1 MDLHQTKT
9 QIIRRLMV
17 RAAKLP
23 LLYIL
28 IGITLIALAYI
39 DDIIPL
45 TEYKHL
51 FDLTDNIGNIFIALA
66 LLTFIYKFSVL
77 LLRRTE
83 KRLYMNHRI
92 ASVIIT
98 SFRKGLR
105 VIFLLAFV
113 NIVITIIG
121 PTKYYLILANNIVNT
136 TIIASIGWIAIQ
148 VLYTFEAVV
157 YQQMFVVSGKEHK
170 RAKAFY
176 TKTHIIRNVATV
188 LIILITIAAIL
199 MTFNS
204 VRNIGISLL
213 ASAGFLTA
221 IIGLAAQ
228 RTLFSIFS
236 GLQIALSQ
244 QIKIGDMVVVEKDSG
259 IIEEITFTYVT
270 LKLGDRRRM
279 IVPISYF
286 IERPFENWSHDHDSM
301 RSSIMLHVDHL
312 MPIPPLRE
320 KLMEILNNSNHWDGV
335 ASKLQVANLGPQS
348 VEVRI
353 QVSAANPD
361 RLSDLRAEV
370 REKMLAFIQEKFPQ
384 FFPRVTT

>member
-1 MDLHQTKT
+1 MELHQTKT
-9 QIIRRLMV
+9 QIIRRLMI

-23 LLYIL
+23 LVYII
-28 IGITLIALAYI
+28 IGTLLIALAYI
-39 DDIIPL
+39 DDIFPL
-45 TEYKHL
+45 TEYKQL
-51 FDLTDNIGNIFIALA
+51 FDLTDSVGNIFLALA
-66 LLTFIYKFSVL
+66 LLSFIYKFSVL

-83 KRLYMNHRI
+83 KRLYPNHRV

-105 VIFLLAFV
+105 VIYFLAFV

-121 PTKYYLILANNIVNT
+121 PTKYYLVLANTIINT

-148 VLYTFEAVV
+148 ALYTFETVV
-157 YQQMFVVSGKEHK
+157 YQQMFVVASKENK
-170 RAKAFY
+170 RAKALY
-176 TKTHIIRNVATV
+176 TKTHVIRNVATV
-188 LIILITIAAIL
+188 VIIVITIAAIL
-199 MTFNS
+199 MSFSS

-228 RTLFSIFS
+228 RTLFSVFS

-244 QIKIGDMVVVEKDSG
+244 QIKIGDVVVVDKDSG

-286 IERPFENWSHDHDSM
+286 IERPFENWSHDHDSL
-301 RSSIMLHVDHL
+301 RSSILLHVDHL

-320 KLMEILNNSNHWDGV
+320 KLTAILSESHHWDGI
-335 ASKLQVANLGPQS
+335 ASKLQVANLGSQS

-353 QVSAANPD
+353 QVSAANAD

-370 REKMLAFIQEKFPQ
+370 REKMLVFIQQNYPQYFPK
-384 FFPRVTT
+384 TTF

>member
-1 MDLHQTKT
+1 MELHQSKT
-9 QIIRRLMV
+9 QIIRRLMI
-17 RAAKLP
+17 RAAKMP
-23 LLYIL
+23 IVYII
-28 IGITLIALAYI
+28 IGTLLIALAYI
-39 DDIIPL
+39 DDIFPL
-45 TEYKHL
+45 TEFKQL
-51 FDLTDNIGNIFIALA
+51 FDLTDSVGNIFLALA
-66 LLTFIYKFSVL
+66 LLSFIYKFSVL

-83 KRLYMNHRI
+83 KRLYPNHRV

-105 VIFLLAFV
+105 VIYFLAFV
-113 NIVITIIG
+113 NIVITIVG
-121 PTKYYLILANNIVNT
+121 PTKYYLVLANTIINT

-148 VLYTFEAVV
+148 ALYTFETVV
-157 YQQMFVVSGKEHK
+157 YQQMFVVASKENK
-170 RAKAFY
+170 RAKALY
-176 TKTHIIRNVATV
+176 TKTHVIRNVATV
-188 LIILITIAAIL
+188 VIIVITIAAIL
-199 MTFNS
+199 MSFSS

-228 RTLFSIFS
+228 RTLFSVFS

-244 QIKIGDMVVVEKDSG
+244 QIKIGDVVVVDKDSG

-270 LKLGDRRRM
+270 LKLGDRRRL

-286 IERPFENWSHDHDSM
+286 IERPFENWSHDHDSL
-301 RSSIMLHVDHL
+301 RSSILLHVDHL

-320 KLMEILNNSNHWDGV
+320 KLTSILSESNHWDGI
-335 ASKLQVANLGPQS
+335 ASKLQVANLGSQS

-353 QVSAANPD
+353 QVSAANAD

-370 REKMLAFIQEKFPQ
+370 REKMLVFIQQHYPQ
-384 FFPRVTT
+384 FFPKVTI